1 MFKSVLCAALSIS
14 ALSAFAQT
22 ADTATQPQSVST
34 VFSQQVFY
42 TIPKQFNS
50 QLQFEQNNGN
60 SYINERA
67 LNGETVESW
76 TQLITVTGE
85 KDLTKN
91 PNISPW
97 AIIGTL
103 VQGFQT
109 ACPSSFSGLKM
120 FDAQINGHPATAA
133 VLSCGML
140 NNQSETALI
149 IAIRGVNDY
158 YTVQWAEHGKA
169 SSKPLKLDEEKWLAR
184 FNALE
189 LGLHTATSPNR

>member
-1 MFKSVLCAALSIS
+1 MINYKKLTAAMAAGIIAIFTKILPGMSMFSFLILTTTVSEFVAAMDSLHIPKSFTVPLLGFKSPVNI
-14 ALSAFAQT
+14 FI
-22 ADTATQPQSVST
+22 VV
-34 VFSQQVFY
+34 VF
-42 TIPKQFNS
+42 PHP
-50 QLQFEQNNGN
+50 FEP
-60 SYINERA
+60 
-67 LNGETVESW
+67 
-76 TQLITVTGE
+76 
-85 KDLTKN
+85 KN

-120 FDAQINGHPATAA
+120 FDAQINGHPAAAA